1 MALITTGLGGP
12 QGVGEGSF
20 RGSTLTT
27 GNYDDGSIK
36 VDITSVFGP
45 SGIDYFGTN
54 YTSIYINTNG
64 LITFGGPVTT
74 YTPTAISS
82 LNYPAIAPF
91 FTDVNITSGSATGLN
106 NIYWDLDPASGKV
119 TVTWLDV
126 RAYSGSAANTNTF
139 QLVLSST
146 GSGNF
151 EVEFI
156 YQQIEWTNGY
166 TGVAQIGL
174 TDGGVNDYVVPGSGN
189 SAAIQQYPT
198 NDFATDDPN
207 GVWSIRI
214 KDGNPVCFVA
224 GTLID
229 TPSGRRPIEAL
240 QEGDLVLTADHG
252 AQPIR
257 WIGGSHLLSVG
268 NCRPI
273 RIRAGHLDNDRELQ
287 VSRRHLL
294 RVAGAP
300 AELIFGEDEVFV
312 AACDLI
318 DGINVE
324 EVTSQRTVTY
334 YHLLLGSHE
343 VVLAEGCGS
352 ESLRPGPQ
360 AMDCMGPRARA
371 ELAEKVGK
379 SELAR
384 MGQDFTARRVL
395 KSREACVLRA
405 ALAKPRKI
413 VLPVAA

>member
-287 VSRRHLL
+287 VSRRHP
-294 RVAGAP
+294 VARGWRPGRA
-300 AELIFGEDEVFV
+300 
-312 AACDLI
+312 DLWR
-318 DGINVE
+318 GR
-324 EVTSQRTVTY
+324 SLCRR
-334 YHLLLGSHE
+334 
-343 VVLAEGCGS
+343 
-352 ESLRPGPQ
+352 LRP
-360 AMDCMGPRARA
+360 D
-371 ELAEKVGK
+371 
-379 SELAR
+379 
-384 MGQDFTARRVL
+384 RRDQ
-395 KSREACVLRA
+395 R
-405 ALAKPRKI
+405 
-413 VLPVAA
+413 